1 MSENR
6 SAFYEAVKVGLYR
19 GTLPDWQKE
28 PLDRLI
34 DEGRAR
40 ERSDQ
45 DTAYVLATAH
55 HETARFQFME
65 EIGKGEGRT
74 YGKPTRIWSTVTQ
87 VYYGRG
93 FVQLTWPGN
102 YGRMSAFLGIDLIN
116 NPDLAKEPETAAKVI
131 WEGMI
136 RGMFT
141 GKNLAD
147 FIKPDSADY
156 VGARQIVNGTD
167 RDEEIAEYARQFE
180 SALELITEAGSRCPI
195 GREDCPLHT
204 GEAA

>member
-1 MSENR
+1 MEDR
-6 SAFYEAVKVGLYR
+6 SAFYEAVRVSLYR

-40 ERSDQ
+40 SRSDQ

-55 HETARFQFME
+55 HETGRFQFME

-74 YGKPTRIWSTVTQ
+74 YGQPLRIWSNVS
-87 VYYGRG
+87 VAYYGRG
-93 FVQLTWPGN
+93 FVQLTWAGN

-116 NPDLAKEPETAAKVI
+116 NPDMAKEPEVAAKVI

-147 FIKPDSADY
+147 FITAESADY

-167 RDEEIAEYARQFE
+167 RDEEIAEFARQFE
-180 SALELITEAGSRCPI
+180 SALSLITEGSACPLN
-195 GREDCPLHT
+195 RKSCPLHT